1 LLRASIKVIV
11 TMDECVWEGVAVVA
25 IEEVVVSHSLSLVLN
40 ISHQI
45 VENRNESGGEPFS
58 KAALEAMPGPAG
70 GHPSRSS
77 GLVQY
82 ARQNGFRS
90 GDKAGRVASC
100 ELRGVTH
107 MYGT

>member
-1 LLRASIKVIV
+1 
-11 TMDECVWEGVAVVA
+11 MDECVWEGVAVVV

-40 ISHQI
+40 VSHEI
-45 VENRNESGGEPFS
+45 VENRNQSGGEPFS

-90 GDKAGRVASC
+90 SDKAGGLRVASC
-100 ELRGVTH
+100 EG
-107 MYGT
+107 